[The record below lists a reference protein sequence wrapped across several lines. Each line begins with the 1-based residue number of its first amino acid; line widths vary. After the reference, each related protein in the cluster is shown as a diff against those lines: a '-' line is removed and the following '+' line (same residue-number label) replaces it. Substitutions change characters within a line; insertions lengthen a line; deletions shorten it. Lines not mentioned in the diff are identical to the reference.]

1 MPRGSAAG
9 SADHNAG
16 TIFRHWSIAAS
27 YECRES
33 AKNVASAAAPWSARW
48 ALAVLLPLW
57 RQRLCSGRRV
67 ERIAKLAAYTFCSRA
82 CGPVPGL

>member
-1 MPRGSAAG
+1 MPRGSVAG

-33 AKNVASAAAPWSARW
+33 AKNGGSATAPWLARW
-48 ALAVLLPLW
+48 ALAVLHPLW
-57 RQRLCSGRRV
+57 HQRLSPGRRV
-67 ERIAKLAAYTFCSRA
+67 ERIAKLAAYTFCSRRVR
-82 CGPVPGL
+82 PVPGL